1 MFVLPTACVCDKI
14 IPIKDGWVSCPICS
28 NRRLKKIRPSESADL
43 VYVHC
48 RVCKNDIPLTLKQ
61 GQCFQSQSQRVV

>member
-1 MFVLPTACVCDKI
+1 MPSELACDKI
-14 IPIKDGWVSCPICS
+14 LPTKDGWIACPICA

-43 VYVHC
+43 VFVHC